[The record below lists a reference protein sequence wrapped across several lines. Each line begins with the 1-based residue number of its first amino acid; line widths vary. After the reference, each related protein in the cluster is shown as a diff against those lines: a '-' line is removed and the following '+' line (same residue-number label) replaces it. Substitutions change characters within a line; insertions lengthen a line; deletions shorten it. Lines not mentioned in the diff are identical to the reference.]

1 MCVWLRLDPPIPVDA
16 AVSVIVVDALPPG
29 IYPLLTAPVPIPTVQ
44 LSVHLHADLGAEPVE
59 GFVLV
64 VQRNVSTRAGVSIDE
79 TDVWDA
85 SGKLLVQARQLRRIL
100 GRLPMHREHQS
111 ESS

>member
-1 MCVWLRLDPPIPVDA
+1 VWLRLDPPIPVDA

>member
-1 MCVWLRLDPPIPVDA
+1 MPEPCSEADPFRPTE
-16 AVSVIVVDALPPG
+16 VDALPPG

>member
-1 MCVWLRLDPPIPVDA
+1 MPEPCSEADPFRPTED
-16 AVSVIVVDALPPG
+16 DALAPG

-100 GRLPMHREHQS
+100 GRLPIGVDPRAADRS
-111 ESS
+111 R